1 MEEEQKRNNRVQTIK
16 RIIIL
21 SVITLI
27 IIPIIMC
34 IVLFYKLNKLEDK
47 LDKYTTVTVQTGM
60 NAVVLSE
67 KTNNIVSDD
76 SHNKDKLED
85 NKAAEAIA
93 KVTND
98 VKEEKNRVYL
108 TFDDGPSQYT
118 SKLLD
123 ILSVYNVKA
132 TFFVTGQTTDKDKA
146 LIKRMY
152 DEGHTVGMHSFSHD
166 YEDIYSS
173 VSAFKKDYEK
183 ISSFIEEITG
193 EKPKYYRFPGGSSNT
208 ISKLDMQKFIDVLDK
223 DGVKYYDWNAANMDA
238 TGSVLTQKELID
250 NILDGVKEN
259 NTSIVLMHDAAG
271 KKSTIDSMPKVIEKL
286 RLNGYTLLPI
296 DDQTPLIRHVQ
307 DANDEK

>member
-34 IVLFYKLNKLEDK
+34 IVLFHKLNKLEDK
-47 LDKYTTVTVQTGM
+47 IDKYTTVIVQTGM
-60 NAVVLSE
+60 NAVALSDKTE
-67 KTNNIVSDD
+67 KDND
-76 SHNKDKLED
+76 LEEQ
-85 NKAAEAIA
+85 KTTEARQTMAEV
-93 KVTND
+93 KGESKEE
-98 VKEEKNRVYL
+98 VKEDKNRVYL

-183 ISSFIEEITG
+183 ISKFIEDITG

>member
-1 MEEEQKRNNRVQTIK
+1 MEEEQKRTNRVKVIK

-152 DEGHTVGMHSFSHD
+152 DEGHTV
-166 YEDIYSS
+166 
-173 VSAFKKDYEK
+173 AF
-183 ISSFIEEITG
+183 IFT
-193 EKPKYYRFPGGSSNT
+193 
-208 ISKLDMQKFIDVLDK
+208 
-223 DGVKYYDWNAANMDA
+223 
-238 TGSVLTQKELID
+238 
-250 NILDGVKEN
+250 
-259 NTSIVLMHDAAG
+259 
-271 KKSTIDSMPKVIEKL
+271 
-286 RLNGYTLLPI
+286 
-296 DDQTPLIRHVQ
+296 
-307 DANDEK
+307 